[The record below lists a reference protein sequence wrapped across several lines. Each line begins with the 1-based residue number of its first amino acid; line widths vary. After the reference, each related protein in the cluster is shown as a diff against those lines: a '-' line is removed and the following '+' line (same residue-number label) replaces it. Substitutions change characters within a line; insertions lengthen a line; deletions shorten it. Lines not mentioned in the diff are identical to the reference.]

1 MGSGWSEEKF
11 ANYRLQLHTK
21 SCLSAW
27 DLIDLVGAGFC
38 KGLHP
43 QTVSMGINEVF
54 QELILDVVKQVR
66 QPLGLLI
73 LRLLVL
79 VDGMDGWM
87 DGCINLLHLLCS
99 YSSPFNHLLKSY
111 TDFYIARA

>member
-1 MGSGWSEEKF
+1 MGSGWSEERF
-11 ANYRLQLHTK
+11 ANYRLQLRTK

-66 QPLGLLI
+66 QPVGLVI

-87 DGCINLLHLLCS
+87 HQSVAPLLFIFQ
-99 YSSPFNHLLKSY
+99 P
-111 TDFYIARA
+111 I